1 MSEDDEWD
9 TLKIKLQ
16 EMNRKRDEEAKSS
29 LKNSLKELDEE
40 SELLEK
46 DRLANPHL
54 ALIEGH
60 LWWLALGVKLGLVIM
75 AISILVLLV
84 AGG

>member
-1 MSEDDEWD
+1 MASGR
-9 TLKIKLQ
+9 K
-16 EMNRKRDEEAKSS
+16 NR
-29 LKNSLKELDEE
+29 KNSLKKLDEE

-60 LWWLALGVKLGLVIM
+60 LWWLALMAKISLVMMVLGKMLESEEDM
-75 AISILVLLV
+75 
-84 AGG
+84 

>member
-1 MSEDDEWD
+1 MDEEWD

-16 EMNRKRDEEAKSS
+16 EMNRKRDDEAKSS
-29 LKNSLKELDEE
+29 LKNSLKKLDEE

-60 LWWLALGVKLGLVIM
+60 LWWLALG
-75 AISILVLLV
+75 
-84 AGG
+84 